1 VAHSAGSGV
10 AGRNDALERI
20 EALLDLAERDL
31 DGSQAVVEPAHV
43 GPYLGQVGPQV
54 VDPDLGEG
62 TLAEDER
69 PMVR

>member
-1 VAHSAGSGV
+1 MH
-10 AGRNDALERI
+10 DAFERI
-20 EALLDLAERDL
+20 EALLDLAGRDL
-31 DGSQAVVEPAHV
+31 DGSQAVVEPLNAVVEPAHV

-69 PMVR
+69 PDGE